1 MPGESDPMA
10 KVAAVLSAAAA
21 ILVAFNT
28 WQVSQFD
35 TDLRQVES
43 ERELNFRIYQS
54 IAEAVESG
62 KSERIRAV
70 RVLVDALAAE
80 KLKEGFLS
88 ALETGDVQIF
98 EVDQALPLSADRS
111 SAAARNEWGDWDYD
125 VFWCSP
131 SGAAAEAQADA
142 LVAAI
147 QKEGAKGRIRSRLLP
162 DSIRQT
168 DPYSSENQYEIRYE
182 ATEEQQAK
190 LVGDLA
196 ERTIRGSHFDLLEIE
211 PEKSTPWYVSVFICP
226 QRQAVRASRSS

>member
-1 MPGESDPMA
+1 MAGESDRMA
-10 KVAAVLSAAAA
+10 KFAAAA
-21 ILVAFNT
+21 SAVAALLVAFNT

-54 IAEAVESG
+54 IAEAIESG
-62 KSERIRAV
+62 KADRIRAV

-98 EVDQALPLSADRS
+98 EVDQALPVAANRS
-111 SAAARNEWGDWDYD
+111 STAVRNDWGDWDYD
-125 VFWCSP
+125 VFWCSS

-147 QKEGAKGRIRSRLLP
+147 RNEGARGRIRARLLP
-162 DSIRQT
+162 DSIRKT
-168 DPYSSENQYEIRYE
+168 DPYSSLSQYEIRYE
-182 ATEEQQAK
+182 ATEKQQAK

-196 ERTIRGSHFDLLEIE
+196 ERTIRGSQFELLEIE
-211 PEKSTPWYVSVFICP
+211 PEKSTPWYVSVFVCP
-226 QRQAVRASRSS
+226 QREALR